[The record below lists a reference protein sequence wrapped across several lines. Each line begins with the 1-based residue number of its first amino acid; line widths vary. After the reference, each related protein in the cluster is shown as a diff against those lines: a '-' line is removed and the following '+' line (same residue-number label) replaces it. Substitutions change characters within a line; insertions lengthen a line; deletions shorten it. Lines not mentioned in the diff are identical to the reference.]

1 MIDRVWVAA
10 VILSGSEMT
19 DPRPANARRA
29 RRKRPANPVR
39 SGRRLP
45 RWKKGLFSVLAT
57 TGFFVLLEVLLALS
71 GMAPS
76 LSRRDPFIG
85 FSSTAPLFV
94 DDDGADGPG
103 YMVTAPNKLGWFNQ
117 QRFLGKKPP
126 GAYRIFSLGG
136 STTYGRPYDDAAS
149 FSGWL
154 REFLNEAD
162 SSRNWEVINAGGV
175 SYASYRVAKLMEEL
189 LSYEPDL
196 FIIYSGHNEF
206 LERRTYA
213 DLIEAPA
220 ALTEIGGWLSR
231 TRIYAAGSRIVSG
244 LEETSTE
251 ARGATVLT
259 SEVDTILAR
268 SIGPQD
274 YHRDDRFREQ
284 VIAHYRFNLNRMLE
298 MARSAGTEVFLVTPA
313 SNLKDCSPFK
323 SEFSEALTV
332 DQTQQFKVLF
342 ETGLEAA
349 KSGQTEQALSAFD
362 KAESIDGRYADM
374 HYRRGLALIKL
385 QRWPEAAAAFRRAL
399 QEDVCPLRILPSMRR
414 TIAELAKQHDVPLI
428 DFAGIIEK
436 RSEQGIPG
444 SDYFLDHVH
453 LTIEGYRLLALE
465 LISRLEHENILLPS
479 KDWNEASLQ
488 KVVERVESGLDT
500 RAHGIAAR
508 NLARV
513 FAWAGKDEEAARL
526 AELTVKWLGEDA
538 ESYHVLGRQAQQRG
552 NHAEA
557 MSYFR
562 KALEVYP
569 EYAEAHTLLGSELF
583 AKGEAGE
590 AIRHLREALRTK
602 PDLAKAHSNLGLVLA
617 SLGEVDEAIRHYR
630 EALRYEPDSAETHSN
645 LGVELT
651 NQGKLDEAVRHF
663 QDALKYKPR
672 YADAHSN
679 LGLVLSSQGK
689 PDEAIRH
696 FRRALEINPEA
707 ADVHFNLGVTLQ
719 KQERIADAITHYT
732 ETLNAEPE
740 HAAAHYNLAIAFLS
754 LEKPRAALRHF
765 QKANTIDSNYQ
776 VPADLG
782 H

>member
-1 MIDRVWVAA
+1 MSDR
-10 VILSGSEMT
+10 
-19 DPRPANARRA
+19 RPGNVRRA
-29 RRKRPANPVR
+29 RRKRPAKPVR
-39 SGRRLP
+39 SGRPLS
-45 RWKKGLFSVLAT
+45 RWKKVLFSALAT
-57 TGFFVLLEVLLALS
+57 TGFFVLLEILQAL
-71 GMAPS
+71 GGVAPG
-76 LSRRDPFIG
+76 LSTPDPFIG
-85 FSSTAPLFV
+85 FANTVPLFV
-94 DDDGADGPG
+94 DDDGADGRG

-117 QRFLGKKPP
+117 QRFPRKKTP
-126 GAYRIFSLGG
+126 GTYRIFSLGG
-136 STTYGRPYDDAAS
+136 STTYGRPYDDSAS

-162 SSRNWEVINAGGV
+162 PSRNWEVINAGGV

-206 LERRTYA
+206 LERRTYP

-220 ALTEIGGWLSR
+220 ALREIGGWLSR
-231 TRIYAAGSRIVSG
+231 TRIYAAGSRMMSG
-244 LEETSTE
+244 LEETSME
-251 ARGATVLT
+251 APGATVLP

-268 SIGPQD
+268 SAGPQD

-284 VIAHYRFNLNRMLE
+284 VIAHHRFNLNRMLE
-298 MARSAGTEVFLVTPA
+298 MARSAGTEVFLITPA

-323 SEFSEALTV
+323 SEFSKTLTD
-332 DQTQQFKVLF
+332 DQRQQFKVLF

-349 KSGQTEQALSAFD
+349 KSPQAEEALSAFD
-362 KAESIDGRYADM
+362 KAASIDERYAEV
-374 HYRRGLALIKL
+374 HYQRGLVLMKL
-385 QRWPEAAAAFRRAL
+385 RRWPRAAAAFRRAL

-465 LISRLEHENILLPS
+465 LMARLEHENIFLPS

-488 KVVERVESGLDT
+488 RVAGRVESGLDT

-513 FAWAGKDEEAARL
+513 FAWAGKDEEATRL
-526 AELTVKWLGEDA
+526 ARLTVKWLGEDA
-538 ESYHVLGRQAQQRG
+538 ESYHVLGRRAQQRG
-552 NHAEA
+552 NHDEA

-562 KALEVYP
+562 RALEVYP

-583 AKGEAGE
+583 AKGETGE
-590 AIRHLREALRTK
+590 AIRHLREALRAK
-602 PDLAKAHSNLGLVLA
+602 PNLAKAHSNLGLVLA
-617 SLGEVDEAIRHYR
+617 SLGEVDDAIRHYR

-663 QDALKYKPR
+663 QDALKYKPS

-707 ADVHFNLGVTLQ
+707 ADVHFNLGATLQ
-719 KQERIADAITHYT
+719 KEKRLEEAAAQYLEALRLD
-732 ETLNAEPE
+732 PQ

-754 LEKPRAALRHF
+754 LEKPREALRHF
-765 QKANTIDSNYQ
+765 QKANTIDASYQ
-776 VPADLG
+776 APADLG
-782 H
+782 R

>member
-1 MIDRVWVAA
+1 
-10 VILSGSEMT
+10 MT

-29 RRKRPANPVR
+29 RRKRPAKAVR

-94 DDDGADGPG
+94 DDDGADGRG
-103 YMVTAPNKLGWFNQ
+103 YMVTATNKLGWFNQ
-117 QRFLGKKPP
+117 QRFLGKKPS

-162 SSRNWEVINAGGV
+162 SSRSWEVINAGGV

-206 LERRTYA
+206 LERRTYP

-220 ALTEIGGWLSR
+220 ALTKIGGWLSR

-323 SEFSEALTV
+323 SEFSEALTD
-332 DQTQQFKVLF
+332 DQTQQFKVLV

-362 KAESIDGRYADM
+362 KAESIDGRYADV
-374 HYRRGLALIKL
+374 HYRRGLVLIKL

-465 LISRLEHENILLPS
+465 LISRLEHENIFLPS

-488 KVVERVESGLDT
+488 RVAERVESGLDT

-526 AELTVKWLGEDA
+526 AKLTVKWLGEDA

-557 MSYFR
+557 MRYFR

-583 AKGEAGE
+583 AKGESGE

-617 SLGEVDEAIRHYR
+617 SLGEVDDAISHYR

-663 QDALKYKPR
+663 QDALKYKPG

-754 LEKPRAALRHF
+754 LEKPREALRHF

-776 VPADLG
+776 VPADLR

>member
-29 RRKRPANPVR
+29 RRKRPAKAVR

-94 DDDGADGPG
+94 DDDGADGRG

-117 QRFLGKKPP
+117 QRFLGKKPS

-162 SSRNWEVINAGGV
+162 SSRSWEVINAGGV

-206 LERRTYA
+206 LERRTYP

-220 ALTEIGGWLSR
+220 ALTEIGGWVSR

-323 SEFSEALTV
+323 SEFSEALTD
-332 DQTQQFKVLF
+332 DQTQQFKVLV

-362 KAESIDGRYADM
+362 KAESIDGRYADV
-374 HYRRGLALIKL
+374 HYRRGLVLIKL

-465 LISRLEHENILLPS
+465 LISRLEHENIFLPS

-488 KVVERVESGLDT
+488 RVAERVESGLDT

-526 AELTVKWLGEDA
+526 AKLTVKWLGEDA

-557 MSYFR
+557 MRYFR

-583 AKGEAGE
+583 AKGESGE

-617 SLGEVDEAIRHYR
+617 SLGEVDDAISHYR

-663 QDALKYKPR
+663 QDALKYKPG

-679 LGLVLSSQGK
+679 LGLVLFSQGK

-754 LEKPRAALRHF
+754 LEKPREALRHF

-776 VPADLG
+776 VPADLR

>member
-29 RRKRPANPVR
+29 RRKRPAKAVR

-94 DDDGADGPG
+94 DDDGADGRG

-117 QRFLGKKPP
+117 QRFLGKKPS

-162 SSRNWEVINAGGV
+162 SSRSWEVINAGGV

-206 LERRTYA
+206 LERRTYP

-323 SEFSEALTV
+323 SEFSEALTD
-332 DQTQQFKVLF
+332 DQTQQFKVLV

-362 KAESIDGRYADM
+362 KAESIDGRYADV
-374 HYRRGLALIKL
+374 HYRRGLVLIKL

-465 LISRLEHENILLPS
+465 LISRLEHENIFLPS

-488 KVVERVESGLDT
+488 RVAERVESGLDT

-526 AELTVKWLGEDA
+526 AKLTVKWLGEDA

-557 MSYFR
+557 MRYFR

-583 AKGEAGE
+583 AKGESGE

-617 SLGEVDEAIRHYR
+617 SLGEVDDAISHYR

-663 QDALKYKPR
+663 QDALKYKPG

-754 LEKPRAALRHF
+754 LEKPREALRHF

-776 VPADLG
+776 VPADLR

>member
-1 MIDRVWVAA
+1 
-10 VILSGSEMT
+10 
-19 DPRPANARRA
+19 
-29 RRKRPANPVR
+29 
-39 SGRRLP
+39 
-45 RWKKGLFSVLAT
+45 
-57 TGFFVLLEVLLALS
+57 
-71 GMAPS
+71 
-76 LSRRDPFIG
+76 
-85 FSSTAPLFV
+85 
-94 DDDGADGPG
+94 
-103 YMVTAPNKLGWFNQ
+103 MVTAPNKLGWFNQ
-117 QRFLGKKPP
+117 QRFPRKKSP
-126 GAYRIFSLGG
+126 GTYRIFSLGG
-136 STTYGRPYDDAAS
+136 STTYGRPYDDSAS

-162 SSRNWEVINAGGV
+162 PSRNWEVINAGGV

-206 LERRTYA
+206 LERRTYP

-220 ALTEIGGWLSR
+220 ALREIGGWLSR
-231 TRIYAAGSRIVSG
+231 TRIYAAGSRMMSG
-244 LEETSTE
+244 LEETSME
-251 ARGATVLT
+251 ALGATVLP

-268 SIGPQD
+268 SAGPQD

-284 VIAHYRFNLNRMLE
+284 VIAHHRFNLNRMLE
-298 MARSAGTEVFLVTPA
+298 MARSAGTEVFLITPA

-323 SEFSEALTV
+323 SEFSKTLTD
-332 DQTQQFKVLF
+332 DQRQQFKVLF

-349 KSGQTEQALSAFD
+349 KSPQAEEALSAFD
-362 KAESIDGRYADM
+362 KAASIDERYAEV
-374 HYRRGLALIKL
+374 HYQRGLVLMKL
-385 QRWPEAAAAFRRAL
+385 RRWPRAAAAFRRAL

-465 LISRLEHENILLPS
+465 LMARLEHENIFLPS

-488 KVVERVESGLDT
+488 RVAGRVESGLDT

-513 FAWAGKDEEAARL
+513 FAWAGKDEEATRL
-526 AELTVKWLGEDA
+526 ARLTVKWLGEDA
-538 ESYHVLGRQAQQRG
+538 ESYHVLGRRAQQRG
-552 NHAEA
+552 NHDEA

-562 KALEVYP
+562 RALEVYP

-583 AKGEAGE
+583 AKGETGE
-590 AIRHLREALRTK
+590 AIRHLREALRAK
-602 PDLAKAHSNLGLVLA
+602 PNLAKAHSNLGLVLA
-617 SLGEVDEAIRHYR
+617 SLGEVDDAIRHYR

-663 QDALKYKPR
+663 QDALKYKPS

-707 ADVHFNLGVTLQ
+707 ADVHFNLGATLQ
-719 KQERIADAITHYT
+719 KEKRLEEAAAQYLEALRLD
-732 ETLNAEPE
+732 PQ

-754 LEKPRAALRHF
+754 LEKPREALRHF
-765 QKANTIDSNYQ
+765 QKANTIDASYQ
-776 VPADLG
+776 APADLG
-782 H
+782 R

>member
-1 MIDRVWVAA
+1 
-10 VILSGSEMT
+10 MT
-19 DPRPANARRA
+19 DRRPGNARRA
-29 RRKRPANPVR
+29 TRKRPANPVR
-39 SGRRLP
+39 SGTRLS

-57 TGFFVLLEVLLALS
+57 TGFFVLLEVLLAL
-71 GMAPS
+71 GGVAPG
-76 LSRRDPFIG
+76 LSTHDPYIG
-85 FSSTAPLFV
+85 FASTVPLFV
-94 DDDGADGPG
+94 DDDGAEGRG
-103 YMVTAPNKLGWFNQ
+103 YMVTAPNKLGLFNQ
-117 QRFLGKKPP
+117 QRFLRKKAP

-136 STTYGRPYDDAAS
+136 STTYGRPYDDTAS

-220 ALTEIGGWLSR
+220 ALTDIGGWLSG
-231 TRIYAAGSRIVSG
+231 TRIYAAGSRMISG
-244 LEETSTE
+244 LEETSTD
-251 ARGATVLT
+251 APGATVLS

-268 SIGPQD
+268 SVGPQD
-274 YHRDDRFREQ
+274 YRRDDRFREQ
-284 VIAHYRFNLNRMLE
+284 VVAHYRFNLNRMLQ

-323 SEFSEALTV
+323 SEFSEALT
-332 DQTQQFKVLF
+332 DGQRQQFKVLF
-342 ETGLEAA
+342 QTGLEAA
-349 KSGQTEQALSAFD
+349 KSPQAEEALLAFEKD
-362 KAESIDGRYADM
+362 ESIDPRYAEL
-374 HYRRGLALIKL
+374 HYQRGLVLMKL
-385 QRWPEAAAAFRRAL
+385 GRRQDAAAAFRRAL
-399 QEDVCPLRILPSMRR
+399 QEDVCPLRILPSMRQ

-436 RSEQGIPG
+436 RSQQGIPG

-453 LTIEGYRLLALE
+453 LMIEGYRLLALE
-465 LISRLEHENILLPS
+465 LMARLEHENIFLPS

-488 KVVERVESGLDT
+488 RVVGRVESGLDT

-513 FAWAGKDEEAARL
+513 FAWAGKNEEAARL
-526 AELTVKWLGEDA
+526 AKLTVKWLGEDA

-557 MSYFR
+557 MRYFR

-583 AKGEAGE
+583 AKGETGE

-602 PDLAKAHSNLGLVLA
+602 PDLAWAHSNLGLILA
-617 SLGEVDEAIRHYR
+617 SKGEVDEAIRHYR

-651 NQGKLDEAVRHF
+651 NQGKLAEAVRHF
-663 QDALKYKPR
+663 RDALEYKPG

-696 FRRALEINPEA
+696 FRRALEINSEA
-707 ADVHFNLGVTLQ
+707 ADVHFNLGVALQ
-719 KQERIADAITHYT
+719 KEERLEEAATQYLEALRLDPRY
-732 ETLNAEPE
+732 
-740 HAAAHYNLAIAFLS
+740 AAAHYNLAIAFLS
-754 LEKPRAALRHF
+754 LEKPREARRHF
-765 QKANTIDSNYQ
+765 QKANTIDANYEA
-776 VPADLG
+776 PADLG